1 MTKARLIRWASYLI
15 VAASFVFIALSI
27 ARMDF
32 ASVEERIAAWWI
44 PAALGASIFYSLA
57 NVILA
62 LNWCTGLWII
72 TGEKVPRVF
81 EILLIYLKTGIAK
94 YLPSNL
100 VHFATRHYLVTRF
113 NFSHRVMLL
122 ANVFEIAFL
131 CMTAF
136 VIVSAGVSLGLLTI
150 PPKIY
155 AVITSWRM
163 ALLAAGGLI
172 AAAAALW
179 WFGPAR
185 IKEYLVELV
194 RVRKLPIYF
203 LLLVSYSIY
212 FAVTATIL
220 AFIFGS
226 MLGVSRIASNIPFV
240 FVGYTLAWVTG
251 YLVPG
256 APGGLGVRE
265 VVLLLVFSP
274 RYGEATVIAAAVIL
288 RTITVIGDVIT
299 FLYGVG
305 YRTGNPLPIDA
316 E

>member
-1 MTKARLIRWASYLI
+1 VTKERLIRWASYLI

-32 ASVEERIAAWWI
+32 GPVEERIAAWWI
-44 PAALGASIFYSLA
+44 PAAVGASIFYSIA

-62 LNWCTGLWII
+62 LNWCAGLWII
-72 TGEKVPRVF
+72 TGSKVPRVF
-81 EILLIYLKTGIAK
+81 EIILIYLKTGIAK

-113 NFSHRVMLL
+113 DFSHRVMLL

-131 CMTAF
+131 SLTAF
-136 VIVSAGVSLGLLTI
+136 VVVSAGMFLGLLTI

-172 AAAAALW
+172 AAVVALW

-185 IKEYLVELV
+185 IKEYFVELV
-194 RVRKLPIYF
+194 RVRKLPVY
-203 LLLVSYSIY
+203 LLLFASYSIY
-212 FAVTATIL
+212 FAVTAAIL
-220 AFIFGS
+220 AFIFGP
-226 MLGVSRIASNIPFV
+226 MLGVSRIASHISFV
-240 FVGYTLAWVTG
+240 YVGYTLAWVTG

-274 RYGEATVIAAAVIL
+274 QYGEATVMAAAVIL
-288 RTITVIGDVIT
+288 RMVTVIGDVIT
-299 FLYGVG
+299 FLYGIG
-305 YRTGNPLPIDA
+305 YRMENPLSIDA